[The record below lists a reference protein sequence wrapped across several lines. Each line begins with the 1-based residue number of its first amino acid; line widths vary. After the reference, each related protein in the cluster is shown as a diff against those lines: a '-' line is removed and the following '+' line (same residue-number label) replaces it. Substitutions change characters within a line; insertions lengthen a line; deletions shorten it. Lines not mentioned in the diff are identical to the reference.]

1 MRKVTEV
8 ASNVLDTLKYLGL
21 QGAVVE
27 DVKRLATLAQQYE
40 DLSECWRVTQEPQ
53 FRQCRGGVG
62 SPVLYN
68 VPDGYENTLTINVG
82 ALILALHAISDKQIH
97 RSAVKFDWEEKR
109 NS

>member
-1 MRKVTEV
+1 M
-8 ASNVLDTLKYLGL
+8 NVGVLHKNLNLDSA
-21 QGAVVE
+21 AVE
-27 DVKRLATLAQQYE
+27 G
-40 DLSECWRVTQEPQ
+40 S
-53 FRQCRGGVG
+53 G

-68 VPDGYENTLTINVG
+68 VPMGMKIPLTINVG

>member
-21 QGAVVE
+21 QGEIVDDIKKLAV
-27 DVKRLATLAQQYE
+27 LAQRYE
-40 DLSECWRVTQEPQ
+40 DLSECWRITQEAQ
-53 FRQCRGGVG
+53 FIQYHGGVG
-62 SPVLYN
+62 NPVLAN
-68 VPDGYENTLTINVG
+68 VPNGYENTLTINVG